1 MLPGRLVCGSNVLGV
16 AAAVETDMV
25 QILQDQGISSC
36 LAACRAVYRQGL
48 QTLQTVQPELNA
60 LCPFQY
66 AVPLVPITA
75 VHGVC

>member
-25 QILQDQGISSC
+25 QILQDQGLDS
-36 LAACRAVYRQGL
+36 LFAACRAVYPQGL
-48 QTLQTVQPELNA
+48 QTLQTVQSELSA

-66 AVPLVPITA
+66 SVPSSQQ
-75 VHGVC
+75 